1 MARSWARTGTLCTG
15 ADFHANA
22 DADCTGTL
30 YIGTSKNKAFFDL
43 DTLGLND
50 FRISSAFALDSWV
63 RRCKWGALQS

>member
-15 ADFHANA
+15 TDFDA
-22 DADCTGTL
+22 DADVDCTGTL
-30 YIGTSKNKAFFDL
+30 CTGTLCTGTFADKAFFDL

-63 RRCKWGALQS
+63 RR